1 MRAML
6 PILLLAFVAACGGE
20 PPPLEPSQTAEGR
33 KCSQAHASWL
43 DSLED
48 EFHKAGQNMPEG
60 MPTKEAY
67 IEKCYGMQFTEEQA
81 KCLDP
86 KRRSLMPEDCKA
98 SLEPV
103 KDKVEQLDKMFT
115 DAIEASQNKDE
126 DKPEGEA
133 AEGEEAPAEGE
144 AAPAEGEAT
153 E

>member
-1 MRAML
+1 MRALL
-6 PILLLAFVAACGGE
+6 PVALLAFVTACGGE
-20 PPPLEPSQTAEGR
+20 PEPVEPSQTAEGR

-48 EFHKAGQNMPEG
+48 EFHKAGLHMPEG

-67 IEKCYGMQFTEEQA
+67 IEKCYQMQFTEEQA

-86 KRRSLMPEDCKA
+86 KRRSLMPEDCKEA
-98 SLEPV
+98 IEPV
-103 KDKVEQLDKMFT
+103 KDKVEELDKLFT
-115 DAIEASQNKDE
+115 NAIEASQKKAE

-133 AEGEEAPAEGE
+133 AEGEAAEGE
-144 AAPAEGEAT
+144 AAEGEAA